1 MLSRA
6 ASNLFW
12 FGRYME
18 RADFLVRL
26 LDATLRLAALPSSQD
41 DSGDVWLSALK
52 AAGADGWHVAEGD
65 PDEDATLQHMALA
78 GDNPSSIRSCL
89 ERARANARAVRTAL
103 TIDAWEAINA
113 AYHDVQRVRNQTT
126 TRANAGALLD
136 NVRRSLHAL
145 DGALHRSMLRSDA
158 LWFIRLGSALERA
171 DNTARIL
178 EVKYHLLLPSD
189 ERVGGG
195 LDHFQWATILRTV
208 SALTAYRWIYRE
220 SVKPWLVA
228 DLLIM
233 QRQAP
238 RSLIASYG
246 DAVRHL
252 DLLAAESGRRG
263 PADRIGHATLDWLES
278 SKTERIFADGLH
290 EFLQRFL
297 SENNRLGR
305 AVAEQYLF

>member
-12 FGRYME
+12 LGRYME
-18 RADFLVRL
+18 RADFVVRL
-26 LDATLRLAALPSSQD
+26 LDATLRLAALPSSHD
-41 DSGDVWLSALK
+41 DAAEVWTSALK
-52 AAGADGWHVAEGD
+52 AAGADGWKTADGEL
-65 PDEDATLQHMALA
+65 DEDATLQHMALA

-113 AYHDVQRVRNQTT
+113 AYHDVQKLRDQPA
-126 TRANAGALLD
+126 TRASAGAILD
-136 NVRRSLHAL
+136 MVKRSLHAL
-145 DGALHRSMLRSDA
+145 DGALHRSMLRSDS
-158 LWFIRLGSALERA
+158 LWFIRLGAAIERA

-208 SALTAYRWIYRE
+208 SALTAYRWIYRQ

-297 SENNRLGR
+297 AENHRLGR